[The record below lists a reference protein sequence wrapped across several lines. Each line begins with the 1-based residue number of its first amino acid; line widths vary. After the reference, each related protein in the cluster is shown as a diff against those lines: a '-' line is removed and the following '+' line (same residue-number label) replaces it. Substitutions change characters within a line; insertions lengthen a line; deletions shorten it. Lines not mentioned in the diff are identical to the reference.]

1 MMLVQS
7 AKLNGHD
14 PFAYMKDILNRL
26 PTQPMSQI
34 EDLLPHR
41 WQPAVT

>member
-14 PFAYMKDILNRL
+14 QFADIKDIENRL

-34 EDLLPHR
+34 EGLLPHR
-41 WQPAVT
+41 WQPQA